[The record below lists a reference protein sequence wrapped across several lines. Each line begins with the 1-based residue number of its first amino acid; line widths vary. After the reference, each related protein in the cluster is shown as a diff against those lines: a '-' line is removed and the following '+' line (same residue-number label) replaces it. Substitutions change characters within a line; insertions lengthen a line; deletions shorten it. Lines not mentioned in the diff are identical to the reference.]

1 MKASSLEEAINIIIE
16 NIYNSKIPI
25 EDKTELLIN
34 LKHFLEPLEY
44 EDNIRTLILRKEKKK

>member
-1 MKASSLEEAINIIIE
+1 MKTSSLEEAISIIIE

-44 EDNIRTLILRKEKKK
+44 EDNIRTLMLRKEKKK